1 MWRRQPADCRCP
13 GIDRGWEGTRV
24 GIVSGEPIVLIG
36 PGSEW
41 FWSMAQFVVVAIT
54 LLGIYYQFRLQR
66 AANAFEQL
74 NRIAAEWGSEPL
86 LRAKLRVARAA
97 QAGEAAPRG
106 ATTLIANYWETVASL
121 VRGGHVDAR
130 VVFGSVGGGPPL
142 WWALLADEASA
153 LRAMHND
160 PGVFA
165 NFEWLAGKFA
175 AFAATDGAST
185 SYERAVVTR
194 VITESIPDLVDR
206 LRMAEESRM
215 IPERPAPRSR
225 RPTPKPAI

>member
-1 MWRRQPADCRCP
+1 VRIFSTD
-13 GIDRGWEGTRV
+13 
-24 GIVSGEPIVLIG
+24 PIVLIG

-41 FWSMAQFVVVAIT
+41 FWSMAQLVVVAIT
-54 LLGIYYQFRLQR
+54 LVGIYYQLRLQR

-86 LRAKLRVARAA
+86 LRAKLRIARAA
-97 QAGEAAPRG
+97 EAGVAMPPG

-121 VRGGHVDAR
+121 VRSGHVDAR

-142 WWALLADEASA
+142 WWAVLADAA
-153 LRAMHND
+153 QTLRAKNHD

-175 AFAATDGAST
+175 AFAASEGASS
-185 SYERAVVTR
+185 SYDRGTVVSII
-194 VITESIPDLVDR
+194 VDAIPDLADR
-206 LRMAEESRM
+206 LRMAEESRLV
-215 IPERPAPRSR
+215 PERVPGTRRSARSAVGATPAS
-225 RPTPKPAI
+225 

>member
-1 MWRRQPADCRCP
+1 LS
-13 GIDRGWEGTRV
+13 
-24 GIVSGEPIVLIG
+24 IVSNDPIVFVG

-41 FWSMAQFVVVAIT
+41 FWSMAQFVVVAVT

-66 AANAFEQL
+66 AANTFEQL

-97 QAGEAAPRG
+97 QAGEALPPG

-142 WWALLADEASA
+142 WWAVLADEARN
-153 LRAMHND
+153 LRAKHND
-160 PGVFA
+160 PGIFA
-165 NFEWLAGKFA
+165 NFEWIAEKFA
-175 AFAATDGAST
+175 TFAASGGASS
-185 SYERAVVTR
+185 SYDRTVMVGIIADA
-194 VITESIPDLVDR
+194 IPDLVDR
-206 LRMAEESRM
+206 IRMAEESRM
-215 IPERPAPRSR
+215 APERVASHPLRPAGPDGEA
-225 RPTPKPAI
+225 TPST